1 MFPVHRS
8 LSGVSAEENK
18 TLGTLIMIEGI
29 STEKRMKS
37 TMSRYMDP
45 GLADQLLGDGGG
57 GDLMGGQD
65 TVATLLIKQPDV
77 WTFGF
82 MPLSHLG
89 IPI

>member
-1 MFPVHRS
+1 
-8 LSGVSAEENK
+8 
-18 TLGTLIMIEGI
+18 
-29 STEKRMKS
+29 
-37 TMSRYMDP
+37 MDP